1 MNGIITLNHEVH
13 DQVNWK
19 HVIDNKIQG
28 TKISGKKI
36 MKKNLLL
43 KMQKSF
49 LRKGNG
55 ILMLLNVGFVH

>member
-49 LRKGNG
+49 VRKGNG